1 MNKQIEELL
10 KYDIIEESNSEWG
23 APVVM
28 CRKTTGQ
35 LRFCCDFRSL
45 NQVSAT
51 HFFPLP
57 RLEDVFDSIGK
68 SKAQVFSTLDL
79 FSGYWQC
86 GLDPSTAHKSAFVT
100 PSGVYQWKRRPF
112 GIASAPASFQHMLT
126 HVLHGLNYQM
136 ALVYV
141 DDILVFSRNFE
152 EHMKNLQLVFDR
164 LLSAGLT
171 LKPSKCE
178 FAQKEV
184 LYLGHR
190 ISREGVKVDQSKVE
204 AVKSF
209 PVPKTE
215 TQVRSFL
222 GLCNYYRKFIKNF
235 AYIAKPLTNFTKKEV
250 PFEWSEKCQKSF
262 DKLKDALC
270 SPPVLA
276 YPDLS
281 KPFILTTDASG
292 TAIGYILG
300 QFDSEGRERVCAY
313 NGRSLS
319 QSETKWSISEKECL
333 AVLEGI
339 KNYHVYLANS
349 HFKIY
354 TDHQALNWLSSI
366 KQSTGRLARWYVLL
380 QGYDYEI
387 CFRRGSKNTN
397 ADCLSRREYPHTD
410 NNLPEPEDSI
420 PSIDVNQ
427 ISTSEPNNSEP
438 VEITFFFTENPP
450 IQRPILAAIDTPTEF
465 NITTENIGDAQKDC
479 PDFKDMYT
487 YLSNDTLP
495 EEKKRADK
503 VKHDFQQYCLLDGV
517 LYHFF
522 QPRSRGV
529 KHKDRFIKQLA
540 LPRKFRNDVLASY
553 HNLGHFGFDRTYFAM
568 QQKYFFPG
576 MYQAVADYIKG
587 CDMCQRA
594 KQPAHAKRVPLT
606 NMPIQDTFSR
616 WHLDII
622 GPFQALTKE
631 SYRYILIIVDSF
643 SKWTEAFP
651 VRFKSAEEISRIL
664 HREIFSRYGTCHS
677 LVTDRGQGF
686 ASKLVAAI
694 NQIYNVKHSFS
705 SSYHPQTNS
714 VAERTNKTIIQC
726 MRTLVHEN
734 QLNWP
739 ELLPGILMAFRMTP
753 SASLEFS
760 PFYLV
765 FGKEMNLPLDTNLI
779 PKPDINKNLVHHI
792 KNVLDNLKIART
804 LATEN
809 LKHAQEYQKIA
820 L

>member
-1 MNKQIEELL
+1 MDRHILRKKCVKSAQNTNNTQISQRNRSAKILQLVHLNGNSVLASINSNLVSCLVDSGASVSCCSVSLLENLGINSNSFRKPYFNEAVGVGGEVHKMLGVVTLHVTLGTVTSKQKFHILNHMQQKMILGHDFLKHNRIHLDFDKETLFIPETGTKNYTAVEMNSGLARTISPVTIPPLSQVDIPIRASRVQDYVTSLSQKVDNSKHSQATSLVDKKINKDTLNFNLDNSDLTDQQKVILTHFLNKNRKVFAKDMSELGHTDVYQHKIDTGNAPPIRKRFYRQSPYVLEEMNKQIEELL

-51 HFFPLP
+51 QFFPLP

-215 TQVRSFL
+215 TQ
-222 GLCNYYRKFIKNF
+222 
-235 AYIAKPLTNFTKKEV
+235 KEV

-495 EEKKRADK
+495 EEKK
-503 VKHDFQQYCLLDGV
+503 
-517 LYHFF
+517 
-522 QPRSRGV
+522 
-529 KHKDRFIKQLA
+529 
-540 LPRKFRNDVLASY
+540 
-553 HNLGHFGFDRTYFAM
+553 
-568 QQKYFFPG
+568 
-576 MYQAVADYIKG
+576 
-587 CDMCQRA
+587 
-594 KQPAHAKRVPLT
+594 
-606 NMPIQDTFSR
+606 
-616 WHLDII
+616 
-622 GPFQALTKE
+622 
-631 SYRYILIIVDSF
+631 
-643 SKWTEAFP
+643 
-651 VRFKSAEEISRIL
+651 
-664 HREIFSRYGTCHS
+664 TC
-677 LVTDRGQGF
+677 RQGE
-686 ASKLVAAI
+686 
-694 NQIYNVKHSFS
+694 
-705 SSYHPQTNS
+705 T
-714 VAERTNKTIIQC
+714 
-726 MRTLVHEN
+726 
-734 QLNWP
+734 
-739 ELLPGILMAFRMTP
+739 
-753 SASLEFS
+753 
-760 PFYLV
+760 
-765 FGKEMNLPLDTNLI
+765 
-779 PKPDINKNLVHHI
+779 
-792 KNVLDNLKIART
+792 
-804 LATEN
+804 
-809 LKHAQEYQKIA
+809 
-820 L
+820 

>member
-1 MNKQIEELL
+1 MSELGHTDVYQHKIDTGNAPPIRKRFYRQSPHVLEEMNKQIEELL
-10 KYDIIEESNSEWG
+10 QYDIIEESNSEWG
-23 APVVM
+23 APVIPESGLGN
-28 CRKTTGQ
+28 KI
-35 LRFCCDFRSL
+35 
-45 NQVSAT
+45 
-51 HFFPLP
+51 FPLP

-68 SKAQVFSTLDL
+68 SKAQVFSTLDH

-100 PSGVYQWKRRPF
+100 PSGVYQWKRLPF

-141 DDILVFSRNFE
+141 DDILVFSRKFE
-152 EHMKNLQLVFDR
+152 EHMKHLQLVFDR

-235 AYIAKPLTNFTKKEV
+235 AYIAKPLTNLTKKDV
-250 PFEWSEKCQKSF
+250 PFEWSGICQKSF

-292 TAIGYILG
+292 TAIG
-300 QFDSEGRERVCAY
+300 
-313 NGRSLS
+313 
-319 QSETKWSISEKECL
+319 EKQCL

-366 KQSTGRLARWYVLL
+366 KQSTGRLARWSVLL

-387 CFRRGSKNTN
+387 CFRGGSKNTN
-397 ADCLSRREYPHTD
+397 ADCLSRREYPRTD

-427 ISTSEPNNSEP
+427 ISTSQPNKSEP

-479 PDFKDMYT
+479 PDFTCFKDMYT

-495 EEKKRADK
+495 ADK

-529 KHKDRFIKQLA
+529 KHKDRFIKRLA

-576 MYQAVADYIKG
+576 MYQAVAD
-587 CDMCQRA
+587 
-594 KQPAHAKRVPLT
+594 
-606 NMPIQDTFSR
+606 
-616 WHLDII
+616 
-622 GPFQALTKE
+622 
-631 SYRYILIIVDSF
+631 
-643 SKWTEAFP
+643 
-651 VRFKSAEEISRIL
+651 
-664 HREIFSRYGTCHS
+664 
-677 LVTDRGQGF
+677 
-686 ASKLVAAI
+686 
-694 NQIYNVKHSFS
+694 
-705 SSYHPQTNS
+705 
-714 VAERTNKTIIQC
+714 
-726 MRTLVHEN
+726 
-734 QLNWP
+734 
-739 ELLPGILMAFRMTP
+739 
-753 SASLEFS
+753 
-760 PFYLV
+760 
-765 FGKEMNLPLDTNLI
+765 
-779 PKPDINKNLVHHI
+779 
-792 KNVLDNLKIART
+792 
-804 LATEN
+804 
-809 LKHAQEYQKIA
+809 
-820 L
+820 